1 MKLSFLLMQSNPL
14 LLLESKILNKIMT
27 PTFYASL
34 AGALRG
40 SLLSLKYNRDIS
52 SLLDNDSAKLK
63 EFQAIIDA
71 VIERA
76 DQQNVKEAVS

>member
-1 MKLSFLLMQSNPL
+1 
-14 LLLESKILNKIMT
+14 MT
-27 PTFYASL
+27 TTSYANL
-34 AGALRG
+34 AGTLRG

-63 EFQAIIDA
+63 EFQSIIDA

>member
-1 MKLSFLLMQSNPL
+1 
-14 LLLESKILNKIMT
+14 MT
-27 PTFYASL
+27 PTSYANL
-34 AGALRG
+34 AGTLRG

-63 EFQAIIDA
+63 EFQSIIDA
-71 VIERA
+71 VIKRA

>member
-1 MKLSFLLMQSNPL
+1 
-14 LLLESKILNKIMT
+14 MT
-27 PTFYASL
+27 TTSYANL
-34 AGALRG
+34 AGTLRG

>member
-1 MKLSFLLMQSNPL
+1 M
-14 LLLESKILNKIMT
+14 
-27 PTFYASL
+27 
-34 AGALRG
+34 
-40 SLLSLKYNRDIS
+40 LSLKYNRDIS

-76 DQQNVKEAVS
+76 EKQNVKEAVE

>member
-1 MKLSFLLMQSNPL
+1 MKLSFLLMQSNP

-40 SLLSLKYNRDIS
+40 TLLSLKYNRDIS
-52 SLLDNDSAKLK
+52 TLLDNDAAKLK
-63 EFQAIIDA
+63 EFQSIIDT

-76 DQQNVKEAVS
+76 EKQNVKEAVE